1 MTVAGW
7 AREVTL
13 VEPEGVDRATVPV
26 GVTLTAAELVDK
38 PVLDV
43 VLSVDDADTV
53 ALLVTVEALELDP
66 ELVGEAVPLVDTL
79 PVAVADIV
87 ALLVTVEALEL
98 DPELVSE
105 AVPLDEPL
113 PVPVAD
119 IVTLLV
125 TVEALELDPELVGE
139 AVPLDDTLP
148 VTLDVGLPLDVL
160 LDDSVLV

>member
-66 ELVGEAVPLVDTL
+66 ELVGEAVPL
-79 PVAVADIV
+79 
-87 ALLVTVEALEL
+87 
-98 DPELVSE
+98 
-105 AVPLDEPL
+105 
-113 PVPVAD
+113 
-119 IVTLLV
+119 
-125 TVEALELDPELVGE
+125 
-139 AVPLDDTLP
+139 DDTLP
-148 VTLDVGLPLDVL
+148 VTLDVGLLLDVLLDDTLDVGLPLDVL
-160 LDDSVLV
+160 LDDTLPVTLDVVLPLDVLLDDSVLV